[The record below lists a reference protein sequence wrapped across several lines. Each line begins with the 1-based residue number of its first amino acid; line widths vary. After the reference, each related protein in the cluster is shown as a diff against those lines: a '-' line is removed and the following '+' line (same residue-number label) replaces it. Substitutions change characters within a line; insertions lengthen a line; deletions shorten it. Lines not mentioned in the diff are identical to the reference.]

1 MIVKLYDKV
10 YKEEWNK
17 LVNTSKNGTF
27 LFYREFMEYHASR
40 FTDHSLLFF
49 EDDELIAILPAN
61 IDGNTLITHSGLTYG
76 GIVTNSTL
84 KMGQMIK
91 IFELLLDHLK
101 DNNLSKLIYKAIPYI
116 YHKYPSDED
125 LYLLFRHGAVLSSRN
140 ISSTI
145 ILSND
150 LEYTKLRKRGI
161 KKGLKN
167 NIDINE
173 SNRFDLFW
181 PILESNLRN
190 RHQVNPVHTLNEIFY
205 LKGLFPD
212 EIKLFVALDSSKQ
225 IIAGSVIFET
235 DTVAH
240 IQYIA
245 ATEKA
250 KKEGA
255 IDTLVDH
262 MINFY
267 TGKRYF
273 DYGISTTNGG
283 SILNES
289 LIAQKEG
296 FGARGVVYDIYSVN
310 LQD

>member
-27 LFYREFMEYHASR
+27 LFYREFMEYHANR

-61 IDGNTLITHSGLTYG
+61 IDGNTLISHAGLTYG
-76 GIVTNSTL
+76 GIVANSTVR
-84 KMGQMIK
+84 MGKMIK
-91 IFELLLDHLK
+91 IFDLLFDHLK

-145 ILSND
+145 TLSND

-190 RHQVNPVHTLNEIFY
+190 RHQVNPVHTLNEIIY

-255 IDTLVDH
+255 VDTLVDR
-262 MINFY
+262 MINY
-267 TGKRYF
+267 YSSKRYF

-310 LQD
+310 L

>member
-1 MIVKLYDKV
+1 MIVKLYDKA

-27 LFYREFMEYHASR
+27 LFYREFMEYHANR

-61 IDGNTLITHSGLTYG
+61 IDGNTLISHAGLTYG
-76 GIVTNSTL
+76 GIVANSTVR
-84 KMGQMIK
+84 MGKMIK
-91 IFELLLDHLK
+91 IFDLLFDHLK

-145 ILSND
+145 TLSND

-190 RHQVNPVHTLNEIFY
+190 RHQVNPVHTLNEIIY

-255 IDTLVDH
+255 VDTLVDR
-262 MINFY
+262 MINY
-267 TGKRYF
+267 YSSKRYF
-273 DYGISTTNGG
+273 DYGIYTTNGG
-283 SILNES
+283 LILKES

-310 LQD
+310 L